1 MSMASLNP
9 GARGRRTGRSLA
21 GRQRRP
27 QIGRGDHALHHPKA
41 GDSLMNSHSVEV
53 AFFASLAWIAWAA
66 AYAWSRWLIRPQRE
80 PDVHALAGA
89 YRLEERLASIEQS
102 MQAMA
107 IEIERL
113 GEG

>member
-1 MSMASLNP
+1 
-9 GARGRRTGRSLA
+9 
-21 GRQRRP
+21 
-27 QIGRGDHALHHPKA
+27 
-41 GDSLMNSHSVEV
+41 MNSHSVEV

-113 GEG
+113 GEGQRFTTKLLTERPVQPLVAPRSPGELRRVDTPH